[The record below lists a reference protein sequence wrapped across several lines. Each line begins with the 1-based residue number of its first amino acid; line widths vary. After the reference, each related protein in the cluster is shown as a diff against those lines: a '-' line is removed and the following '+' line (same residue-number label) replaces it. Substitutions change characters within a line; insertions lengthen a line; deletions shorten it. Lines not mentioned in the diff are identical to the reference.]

1 MKKLLS
7 ILVLGLL
14 LSGNGQ
20 AKNISIQCIGKNTP
34 DVTITITKNNIV
46 LSDGFVFDLEG
57 VTSIPFIIKFL
68 FF

>member
-1 MKKLLS
+1 L
-7 ILVLGLL
+7 
-14 LSGNGQ
+14 
-20 AKNISIQCIGKNTP
+20 IQCIGKNTP